1 MLNATYGETAGIST
15 NANRFSENVTGYDK
29 NGNIKSLQRYSQT
42 AASAYGLIDN
52 LTFTLNGNR
61 LSRVDDAVTA
71 SAYNGG
77 FKFKDGAKQENEYAY
92 DANGNLTKDLNKGI
106 TNISYNCLNLPS
118 VVTFSD
124 GSTITYTYA
133 ADGTKLKTVHKIGTT
148 VTTTDYCGNVVYE
161 NGVQK
166 LLLTEEGYVNLT
178 GTQQY
183 HYYLKDHQGNNRVVI
198 NQSGAVEETNHYYPF
213 GGVFAST
220 GNIQPYKYNGKELD
234 TKKVLNWYD
243 YGARMYDPA
252 LGRFHTNDRF
262 AEKYYPMST
271 YQYGANSPI
280 RNIDVNGDSI
290 VVLNYGEYQNQHMAM
305 LIQNKSGKWQYYSI
319 NGDNVYVSG
328 KFSGGRKTNDI
339 AVGEFNS
346 PQEFMDSPY
355 NAKSDGEDHETNS
368 FGFAEGYL
376 IPSSGEQDNLMRETF
391 TNIGNN
397 EEYDLLGN
405 NCATTVQRTMEAAGF
420 KTYDNQRK
428 VYKVPANHSLGESSF
443 TITHENLRPIVPS
456 VSFKSIIKHN
466 PQGSIIY
473 KTRR

>member
-1 MLNATYGETAGIST
+1 MSFKANVNAAYDNTTIIGTDTNRFRENATA
-15 NANRFSENVTGYDK
+15 FV
-29 NGNIKSLQRYSQT
+29 
-42 AASAYGLIDN
+42 
-52 LTFTLNGNR
+52 
-61 LSRVDDAVTA
+61 
-71 SAYNGG
+71 YNNS
-77 FKFKDGAKQENEYAY
+77 FEFKDSMKQANEYTY
-92 DANGNLTKDLNKGI
+92 DANGNLTKDLNKNI
-106 TNISYNCLNLPS
+106 TGISYNCLNLPNT
-118 VVTFSD
+118 VTFSD
-124 GSTITYTYA
+124 GSTITYIYG
-133 ADGTKLKTVHKIGTT
+133 ADGTKLRTVHKIGTT
-148 VTTTDYCGNVVYE
+148 TTTTDYCGNVVYE

-166 LLLTEEGYVNLT
+166 LLLTEEGYVTLSDNK
-178 GTQQY
+178 Y
-183 HYYLKDHQGNNRVVI
+183 HYYLKDHQRNHRVVI
-198 NQSGAVEETNHYYPF
+198 NQSGTVEETNHYYPF

-220 GNIQPYKYNGKELD
+220 SNTQPYKYNGKEYD
-234 TKKVLNWYD
+234 SKKGLNWYD
-243 YGARMYDPA
+243 YGARHYDAA

-262 AEKYYPMST
+262 AEKYPSMST
-271 YQYGANSPI
+271 CQYGANNPI
-280 RNIDVNGDSI
+280 GNIDMNGDSI
-290 VVLNYGEYQNQHMAM
+290 VILNYGEYQNQHMAM

-328 KFSGGRKTNDI
+328 KFSGGRKANDI

-355 NAKSDGEDHETNS
+355 NAKNDGEDPETNS
-368 FGFAEGYL
+368 FGFSEGYL

-456 VSFKSIIKHN
+456 ASFKSIIKHN